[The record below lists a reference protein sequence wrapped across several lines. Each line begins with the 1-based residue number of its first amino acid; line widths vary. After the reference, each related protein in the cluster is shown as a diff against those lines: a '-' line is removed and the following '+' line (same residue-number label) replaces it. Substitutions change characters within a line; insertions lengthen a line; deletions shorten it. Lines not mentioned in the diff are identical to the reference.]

1 MTTIN
6 YEKPLL
12 KWVGGKTQILDKVL
26 NTFPKVIEN
35 YHELFLGGGSVLL
48 GVLSNTETIKIKKE
62 IFAYDYNETLINFY
76 KNIQKKPK
84 QFLIEIDKIINI
96 YNNIIN
102 KEINRKALTIEEAL
116 TSQESYYYWTRKK
129 YNTLSQEDKN
139 SIIGSALFLFL
150 NKTCFRGIFRE
161 GPNGFNVPF
170 GHYKTQE
177 IVNKEHVLKI
187 SKLIKDVKFAVLSFE
202 QSIIKALDGDFVYC
216 DPPYVPVN
224 NKSFVGYTL
233 CGFEKEQ
240 HELLFKLC
248 KELIDKNIKFVMSNS
263 YTNLIKE
270 HFNDLTKY
278 EIQIIECKRSINSKN
293 PAAKINEVII
303 KSI

>member
-96 YNNIIN
+96 YNNIIY

-116 TSQESYYYWTRKK
+116 TSQESYYYWTRNK

-187 SKLIKDVKFAVLSFE
+187 SKLIKDVKFEVLSFE
-202 QSIIKALDGDFVYC
+202 QSIIRALDGDFVYC

-248 KELIDKNIKFVMSNS
+248 KELTDKNIKFVMSNS

>member
-96 YNNIIN
+96 YNNIIY

-187 SKLIKDVKFAVLSFE
+187 SKLIKDVKFEVLSFE
-202 QSIIKALDGDFVYC
+202 QSIIRSLDGDFVYC

-248 KELIDKNIKFVMSNS
+248 KELTDKNIKFVMSNS

>member
-96 YNNIIN
+96 YNNIIY

-187 SKLIKDVKFAVLSFE
+187 SKLIKDVKFEVLSFE
-202 QSIIKALDGDFVYC
+202 QSIIRASDDDFVYC

-248 KELIDKNIKFVMSNS
+248 KELTDKNIKFVMSNS